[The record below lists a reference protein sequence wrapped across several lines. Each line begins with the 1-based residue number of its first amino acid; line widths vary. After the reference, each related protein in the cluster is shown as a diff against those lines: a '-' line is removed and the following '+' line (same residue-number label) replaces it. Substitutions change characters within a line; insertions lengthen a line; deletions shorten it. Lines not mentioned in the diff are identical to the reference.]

1 MRIGRDH
8 IASAVY
14 TIAFAFA
21 YAGAALPVI
30 LLLEVYQRP
39 LCQTISSGEFAE
51 EIARTVVGSIG
62 LGLGLAIPIT
72 TLIAVLVATAE
83 PSRTRHVVRP
93 ASGHAHSHG

>member
-62 LGLGLAIPIT
+62 LGLAIPIT